1 MKSSSGLSKRV
12 ADKRKYKDEA
22 ASESVA
28 VDASGHELP
37 CRFNRISVSFLP
49 FFFLFSIRRQERITL
64 PPGMND
70 SSRRGGTRRTGGTV
84 TRETRPPDIPPGEF
98 LVFG

>member
-28 VDASGHELP
+28 VDAPGHELP

-49 FFFLFSIRRQERITL
+49 FFLLSFFDRS
-64 PPGMND
+64 G
-70 SSRRGGTRRTGGTV
+70 
-84 TRETRPPDIPPGEF
+84 
-98 LVFG
+98 

>member
-28 VDASGHELP
+28 VDAPGHELP

-49 FFFLFSIRRQERITL
+49 FFFLSFFDDRS
-64 PPGMND
+64 G
-70 SSRRGGTRRTGGTV
+70 
-84 TRETRPPDIPPGEF
+84 
-98 LVFG
+98 